1 MTIKTKETRNNF
13 KKLLWENGFTIL
25 DAKTLEE
32 LADYFDVTT
41 RTIRRWIKDDRAPKQ
56 VIEKLNNK
64 SKQLNKHWDGFRI
77 MKDKI
82 LTPNGYEFSVN
93 EIKTLSI
100 KIALL
105 KANIK

>member
-25 DAKTLEE
+25 NKEVLEE
-32 LADYFDVTT
+32 LAEYFDVTT

-56 VIEKLNNK
+56 AIKKLNDK
-64 SKQLNKHWDGFRI
+64 SKQLNQHWDGFRI

-82 LTPNGYEFSVN
+82 LTPNGYEFSAN
-93 EIKTLSI
+93 EIKALSI

-105 KANIK
+105 KNKY